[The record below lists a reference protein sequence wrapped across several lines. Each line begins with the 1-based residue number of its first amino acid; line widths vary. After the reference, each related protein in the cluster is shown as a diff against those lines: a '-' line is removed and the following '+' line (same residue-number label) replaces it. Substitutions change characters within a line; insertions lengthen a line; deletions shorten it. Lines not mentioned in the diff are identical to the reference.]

1 MSQENVEVVKAAF
14 EAFSRD
20 DWSALIGLLDSEI
33 EWVTT
38 GQFVGGEVYE
48 GHAGVREFLDTLGG
62 EFDEFRAEPENFTDA
77 AEVVVADTRVSGLGK
92 RSGVP
97 VELQFSVV
105 VSLNEGKIVHVRNF
119 LERGEA
125 LEAAGVSE

>member
-1 MSQENVEVVKAAF
+1 MSRENVEVVKTAF
-14 EAFSRD
+14 EAFGQD
-20 DWSALIGLLDSEI
+20 DWSALIGCLDPEI

-38 GQFVGGEVYE
+38 GRFVGGQLYR

-62 EFDEFRAEPENFTDA
+62 EFDEFHAKPENFA
-77 AEVVVADTRVSGLGK
+77 QASEVVVADTRVSGIGK

-105 VSLNEGKIVHVRNF
+105 VSLRDGKIVHVRNF
-119 LERGEA
+119 LERQEA
-125 LEAAGVSE
+125 LKAAGLEE